1 MLSHRSAPSQK
12 GLLGLFYCHWAC
24 LWPQKEPHRFAGAT
38 KQEVLSSTGHAS
50 SLPAE
55 LGEEKGC
62 GWRTGKASS
71 RAAGL
76 VSSPCDCYPT
86 AGFPHPAPG
95 KDALACP
102 SSCYLM
108 YFCLQLGKRDFAQL
122 IPGEP
127 PFSAGSR
134 FSRVS
139 AVGGPQE
146 RTGPGLP
153 N

>member
-1 MLSHRSAPSQK
+1 MLSHCSARSQK

-24 LWPQKEPHRFAGAT
+24 VWPQKEPHRFAGAT
-38 KQEVLSSTGHAS
+38 KQEVGAAQATPAVC
-50 SLPAE
+50 PAE

-71 RAAGL
+71 RAAVL
-76 VSSPCDCYPT
+76 VSFPRDCYPT
-86 AGFPHPAPG
+86 AGFPNPAPG
-95 KDALACP
+95 KDALAYP
-102 SSCYLM
+102 SSCFLM
-108 YFCLQLGKRDFAQL
+108 YFCLHLGKGDFAQL